1 MMSLYSANSIMD
13 LACSSDETTDHPR
26 AVVLGWHYQNGQA
39 IDESMTE
46 LLQSSQIRLAKPAS
60 RPRISHVKQL
70 SSLTSPISVGWTYLV

>member
-1 MMSLYSANSIMD
+1 MD

-26 AVVLGWHYQNGQA
+26 AVVLGWHYQNWQAIEA